1 MNKMYDFKP
10 NIKDE
15 NKLIVSSEMSLKHD
29 KLLLS
34 NEKKEVEVQIGDIN
48 SEIKELKKQNL
59 KPDQI
64 DSKNQKLIERMMGLS
79 NRIEEIKEEIK
90 NINNELKSLKNKK
103 VDVKN
108 LETFSKKLTNLIILD
123 YIDGNLNQADNNSV
137 KKLAALNREMKED
150 LDSMMLANSFYGRVN
165 NEVEELDPEI
175 LQRWKSHEKKT
186 QKSNPVINVYEW
198 ISKLSPIKLIS
209 GSAIGG
215 AALAS
220 ITMVSFTSINTYSVL
235 RSGSNNLNQITTQS
249 ANNIDLNRANIP
261 SQWITQ
267 NGVLFS
273 LKINNKNILEIN
285 NKIEVYDSDKWN
297 FVLVASEDKVLNIS
311 YIDKTS
317 KINLAK
323 DLKLKKGQTYLSKTY
338 KFSPPLIDGRLI
350 ISENTNKL
358 LNVEFKIVEK

>member
-1 MNKMYDFKP
+1 
-10 NIKDE
+10 
-15 NKLIVSSEMSLKHD
+15 
-29 KLLLS
+29 
-34 NEKKEVEVQIGDIN
+34 
-48 SEIKELKKQNL
+48 
-59 KPDQI
+59 
-64 DSKNQKLIERMMGLS
+64 
-79 NRIEEIKEEIK
+79 
-90 NINNELKSLKNKK
+90 
-103 VDVKN
+103 
-108 LETFSKKLTNLIILD
+108 
-123 YIDGNLNQADNNSV
+123 
-137 KKLAALNREMKED
+137 
-150 LDSMMLANSFYGRVN
+150 
-165 NEVEELDPEI
+165 
-175 LQRWKSHEKKT
+175 
-186 QKSNPVINVYEW
+186 
-198 ISKLSPIKLIS
+198 
-209 GSAIGG
+209 
-215 AALAS
+215 
-220 ITMVSFTSINTYSVL
+220 MVSFTSINTYSVL

>member
-1 MNKMYDFKP
+1 MYNFQP
-10 NIKDE
+10 NIKDKNE
-15 NKLIVSSEMSLKHD
+15 LIVSSEMSLKHD

-34 NEKKEVEVQIGDIN
+34 NEKKEIEVQIGDIN

-64 DSKNQKLIERMMGLS
+64 DSQNQKLIERMMGLS

-90 NINNELKSLKNKK
+90 DINNELKSLKNNKN
-103 VDVKN
+103 DIKN
-108 LETFSKKLTNLIILD
+108 LENFSKKLTNLTILD

-137 KKLAALNREMKED
+137 KQLSAINQEMKED

-165 NEVEELDPEI
+165 NEVKELDPEI
-175 LQRWKSHEKKT
+175 LQRWKSHEKQT

-220 ITMVSFTSINTYSVL
+220 ITMVSFTSMNTYSVL

-249 ANNIDLNRANIP
+249 ANINLNRANIP

-273 LKINNKNILEIN
+273 LKINNKNILDIN

-317 KINLAK
+317 KVSLAK

-358 LNVEFKIVEK
+358 LNIEFKIVEK